1 MIPSSWKNENF
12 ALLIL
17 FFLLVLYNS
26 FYSTFFSHV
35 DLNICYFIYII
46 IYKWKVW
53 TQVLSAYEVLIFS
66 HIKSNAIIQY
76 LCTGT
81 IQYHVFFEMVE
92 MLALSE
98 TYNDKDCDHVAFI
111 IPWYESYYTDFIF
124 LQILLHTCMKFYLL
138 FALIAYSFMHPIII
152 FFFIIYWVTL
162 ASGCNG

>member
-26 FYSTFFSHV
+26 FYGNSTFFNNI

-98 TYNDKDCDHVAFI
+98 TYYDKDCDHVAFV

-124 LQILLHTCMKFYLL
+124 LQILLYYMHEVL
-138 FALIAYSFMHPIII
+138 FIVCINCI
-152 FFFIIYWVTL
+152 
-162 ASGCNG
+162 